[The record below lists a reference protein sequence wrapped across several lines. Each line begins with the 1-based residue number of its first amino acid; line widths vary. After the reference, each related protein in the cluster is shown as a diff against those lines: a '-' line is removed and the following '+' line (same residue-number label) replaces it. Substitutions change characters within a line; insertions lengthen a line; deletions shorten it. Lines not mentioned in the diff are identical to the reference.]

1 MRKEEAYKIGYVL
14 KPHGLKGEVT
24 ISLED
29 SPDLDEVKSVFLEQG
44 DSLVP
49 YFIEAIS
56 IRGTKAF
63 LKFDDVDTPEEAQTI
78 SKCSIY
84 LPKTSRAKSGRNE
97 FHDDEVIGFEVIMN
111 PDVVLGNIQEVIAAG
126 PNKLLVLEHKG
137 KEVMIPINGPFI
149 KSVNKSRKR
158 ITVELPDG
166 FLDI

>member
-1 MRKEEAYKIGYVL
+1 MKKDEGYKIGYVQ

-24 ISLED
+24 ISLEE
-29 SPDLDEVKSVFLEQG
+29 SPDLNEVKTVFLEQG

-56 IRGTKAF
+56 LRGAKAF
-63 LKFDDVDTPEEAQTI
+63 LKFEDINTPEQAQRI

-84 LPKTSRAKSGRNE
+84 VPKSSRAKSGRNE
-97 FHDDEVIGFEVIMN
+97 FHDDEVIGFQVITN
-111 PDVVLGNIQEVIAAG
+111 EDEVLGSIQEVMAAG

-137 KEVMIPINGPFI
+137 KEVMIPINAPFI
-149 KSVNKSRKR
+149 KSVNKSKKR
-158 ITVELPDG
+158 IIVELPEG